1 MSPKRNSARAKA
13 AGAISGQRS
22 KERVEKR
29 AEKRPRAELIPRDS
43 VRAIMHTFHVLTSR
57 KDKPGGKGTRSR
69 RKGAPSPKDDLNL
82 LGCDVDTVMKAVD
95 ELEAGNLRRNP
106 RQGRRRAMPRQKR
119 GVRLAA
125 DSVRIRR
132 EDEED
137 QMEPD
142 SRMEVEHKAPK
153 GGKALL
159 AKVAANSSSS
169 SSGRGRGGGGTAL
182 TRAGYGDGGGSLSSF
197 SMRGGDI
204 GGDGA
209 GAASKASARVTA
221 TGTGRGGARLEGA
234 EKEGL
239 FRTVAAAEAS
249 PLAKTKIKGKGGG
262 CLLHIKSSSPKG
274 SSRGL
279 SAAAATATAGTT
291 SEAGSE
297 RGVVAAARGATMV
310 MARRRRRAQPPPRSR
325 PAMRTARA
333 RSSALLPKGPG
344 SFAAASPSPAGA
356 SFCLR
361 MSRDR
366 RDASAAAASGGNA
379 ACGEKGRGGGTAA
392 GSGGNAACGEKGRE
406 GGTAAGRGGRG
417 RVARAAASAVGSS
430 ASFLKTV
437 CKREA

>member
-82 LGCDVDTVMKAVD
+82 LGWTA
-95 ELEAGNLRRNP
+95 P
-106 RQGRRRAMPRQKR
+106 RDATAKERATSWSGRRKFLQRVQVNISAYAWLPILCGYGERMRK
-119 GVRLAA
+119 
-125 DSVRIRR
+125 
-132 EDEED
+132 
-137 QMEPD
+137 
-142 SRMEVEHKAPK
+142 MEVEHKAPK